1 MHVSPIKIA
10 CICAAIGSSPW
21 WASPR
26 QRGMEPRAPDDMID
40 LAGAGT
46 PSFAADVTAR
56 SDGAFVA
63 YGSRSSVWIAEV
75 DGARGAPKELKL
87 SEDGSVFQVREGAPP
102 FPLLHPSCLTST
114 PRCDPA
120 SAYTYMWACLHVG
133 LVRQVRWLSLGGSER
148 LVAAAER
155 SVQVWNAD
163 GSLLALCWALPKP
176 PAGFEDKPFYAC
188 SMAAVGPTESMY
200 IGASSGDVYVFA
212 TAGVCRVCS
221 VYGARWLA

>member
-1 MHVSPIKIA
+1 MH
-10 CICAAIGSSPW
+10 
-21 WASPR
+21 
-26 QRGMEPRAPDDMID
+26 
-40 LAGAGT
+40 
-46 PSFAADVTAR
+46 
-56 SDGAFVA
+56 
-63 YGSRSSVWIAEV
+63 
-75 DGARGAPKELKL
+75 
-87 SEDGSVFQVREGAPP
+87 PP
-102 FPLLHPSCLTST
+102 FPSSALPASLLLHA
-114 PRCDPA
+114 A